1 MVKLTRRSEVNP
13 QAGEVRGLWNRPRKW
28 VLPLTYAP
36 KIPGVIGGTIRQTI
50 RPGRKYAVGDWI
62 SFHGWS
68 GVHYR
73 SPWSFRTGYFLL
85 FEVKDITIFR
95 NGIRHGAETR
105 PRSWSSYDD
114 LAARDGIDPPTG
126 EELGRLLRAMHRIP
140 DEGLPA
146 QIIRW

>member
-1 MVKLTRRSEVNP
+1 MIKTV
-13 QAGEVRGLWNRPRKW
+13 AGHPLRGKRW

-50 RPGRKYAVGDWI
+50 RPGRKYAVGDWV

-68 GVHYR
+68 GVPYR

-85 FEVKDITIFR
+85 CGVKDIFIHKH
-95 NGIRHGAETR
+95 GIRHVTDGVAG
-105 PRSWSSYDD
+105 PLRSWSNYDD
-114 LAARDGIDPPTG
+114 LAARDGIQPPTG
-126 EELGRLLRAMHRIP
+126 QALGALFRSMHWIP
-140 DEGLPA
+140 EEGLPM